1 MRVAFII
8 IGIILYMS
16 LPASVPAQAPQSSS
30 PQSSTDTASQ
40 QGKGKKLNVDRF
52 VAELDTDKDGCIS
65 HTEWIAP
72 GLGEFHFQALSG
84 QAEKNDCVTKREL
97 LIGDPPDGID
107 LNGDGYLTVSE
118 MIEFTK
124 ISSGGKGMDSGN
136 SGQGGAPP
144 GGSPNAIAPAT
155 GTSTDK

>member
-8 IGIILYMS
+8 IGIMLYTS
-16 LPASVPAQAPQSSS
+16 LPVSVPAQPPQSSS
-30 PQSSTDTASQ
+30 PQSSTDAASN

-52 VAELDTDKDGCIS
+52 VAELDTNKDGCIS
-65 HTEWIAP
+65 HKEWTAP
-72 GLGEFHFQALSG
+72 GLGDFHFQALSG

-107 LNGDGYLTVSE
+107 LNRDGYLTVSE

-124 ISSGGKGMDSGN
+124 MSSNGKGMDSGN

-144 GGSPNAIAPAT
+144 GGSPQSGTPAT
-155 GTSTDK
+155 GTSTGR